1 MHGTLTTSEILRDR
15 RLTGYSKREL
25 NFLLLAIKILS
36 SERKRR
42 GMVRSLS
49 LTGYPEMMRASEDL
63 TSSSHRLAEDIC
75 YETILGAGNASWLIE
90 CAPNR

>member
-1 MHGTLTTSEILRDR
+1 
-15 RLTGYSKREL
+15 
-25 NFLLLAIKILS
+25 
-36 SERKRR
+36 
-42 GMVRSLS
+42 MVRSLS